1 LKYQHVDN
9 IHIDKVKVIE
19 GETTRGV
26 TITKELVK
34 GAYG

>member
-19 GETTRGV
+19 GETRGV